1 MITPRITAVNPWE
14 VLRYLGCG
22 PGGDTG
28 GAAVKPSAAAA
39 RNFAAARP
47 KAVWRFFDLKG
58 TTLEG
63 TNLALTGQDIQ
74 RHLTDCH
81 QCVLMAAT
89 LGADVE
95 QLLMHVQVSD
105 MARALILDSCASA
118 AVENL
123 CDNLEADLRTQVE
136 AEGCYPHRPVQPRL
150 RRPAPG
156 PPGRLLR
163 PAGHPATD
171 WPDRQREQPPDSPQ
185 VGDGHFGHRIFPQ
198 NHPFQRLPELQPV

>member
-1 MITPRITAVNPWE
+1 M
-14 VLRYLGCG
+14 LRYLGAG

-28 GAAVKPSAAAA
+28 GAAETVRRCA
-39 RNFAAARP
+39 RNFRP
-47 KAVWRFFDLKG
+47 PPGPRRSGAFDLKG

-136 AEGCYPHRPVQPRL
+136 AGDAISPTGSAPVTATCPWPSRATS
-150 RRPAPG
+150 APCWT
-156 PPGRLLR
+156 PS
-163 PAGHPATD
+163 AGLA
-171 WPDRQREQPPDSPQ
+171 
-185 VGDGHFGHRIFPQ
+185 
-198 NHPFQRLPELQPV
+198 